1 MRKTNLTLR
10 IINEYIFYNQFSSIP
25 SSLSCVDDM
34 EARMNCWQCKTE
46 LIWGGDHTG
55 EDYNAEDYE
64 IVSNL
69 SCPKCESFVL
79 VYHQKKESADVE
91 G

>member
-1 MRKTNLTLR
+1 MK
-10 IINEYIFYNQFSSIP
+10 
-25 SSLSCVDDM
+25 
-34 EARMNCWQCKTE
+34 CWQCNHK

-55 EDYNAEDYE
+55 EDYNNEDYE

-79 VYHQKKESADVE
+79 VYHQKKEEVKNE
-91 G
+91 MF